1 MTEQSLC
8 SNFRMAEC
16 FPGKASCCRNEQVC
30 QRVKGF
36 EWSNGFYIYAFYKNI
51 PLPSM
56 LQYTFDTSHSF
67 DDAYIHTSIMP
78 KKNQSI
84 IYLIVDITT
93 ILITIMSTLHKVVLN
108 NATDGTSA
116 LSK

>member
-16 FPGKASCCRNEQVC
+16 FPEKASCCRNEQVC
-30 QRVKGF
+30 QRGKGF

-56 LQYTFDTSHSF
+56 LQHTFDTSHSF
-67 DDAYIHTSIMP
+67 DDATTYIQALCQKISQTFIS
-78 KKNQSI
+78 S
-84 IYLIVDITT
+84 LI
-93 ILITIMSTLHKVVLN
+93 
-108 NATDGTSA
+108 
-116 LSK
+116 